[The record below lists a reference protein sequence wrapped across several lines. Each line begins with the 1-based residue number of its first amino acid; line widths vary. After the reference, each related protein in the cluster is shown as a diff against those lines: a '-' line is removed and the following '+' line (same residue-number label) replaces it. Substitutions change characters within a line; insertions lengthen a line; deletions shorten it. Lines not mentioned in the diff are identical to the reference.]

1 MPIFAHEE
9 ACRWAYAR
17 AIRLKSIRKAL
28 NELGR
33 AIYFDPEGA
42 VLSGE
47 GRFVLSR
54 VELRAAAGE
63 AMRAIIYC
71 NGVCVA

>member
-1 MPIFAHEE
+1 MPIFVQEE

-17 AIRLKSIRKAL
+17 AIRLESVRKAL
-28 NELGR
+28 SELGR

-54 VELRAAAGE
+54 VELRAAGE
-63 AMRAIIYC
+63 AIRAIIYC